1 MERMSSTAIRA
12 AIVAFAL
19 LVGCASTAAADES
32 DRPTVQERFASK
44 AERAHLHL
52 STSAPVRDDFYRSLG
67 FGLDFGYHFNETIGA
82 ELRWIWLRNW
92 EVAAAEQIREDTGY
106 VPDARPQQ
114 MFLLTNGR
122 LSVGYGKVLL
132 RDSFV
137 VHFDPQLVAGGGVA
151 VAEGHRVLPTVTTG
165 ISVLTHFNHSIQA
178 KLDLQMA
185 VQAEDRNRG
194 WVVSTTF
201 LPTVGVGLRFDLP
214 GGPQ

>member
-1 MERMSSTAIRA
+1 MDRIGSTAILA
-12 AIVAFAL
+12 AFLAL
-19 LVGCASTAAADES
+19 AVLVGFGSTAVADES

-52 STSAPVRDDFYRSLG
+52 TTSAPVRDDFFRSLG
-67 FGLDFGYHFNETIGA
+67 LGADFGYHFDETFGA
-82 ELRWIWLRNW
+82 ELRWLWLRNW

-106 VPDARPQQ
+106 VPDARPQR
-114 MFLLTNGR
+114 MFLLANGR
-122 LSVGYGKVLL
+122 MSVGYGKVLV
-132 RDSFV
+132 RDWFV

-151 VAEGHRVLPTVTTG
+151 LAEGDRVVPTASAG

-194 WVVSTTF
+194 WVFSTTF
-201 LPTVGVGLRFDLP
+201 LPTLGVGLRFDLP
-214 GGPQ
+214 GGP